1 MSTIAAYLTNG
12 FGNNLFQY
20 VYAKLLAEY
29 QGAHLSIRA
38 PQNYYALKDLL
49 NVFSDK
55 SSFTIPLDIN
65 TDIYN
70 NVQDD
75 NAINFLKKKEE
86 GDFIV
91 RGHFEDFLLYK
102 EHIDKIRTWF
112 TYVPKSNIEDLVFHL
127 RLGDRL
133 LFKNSYYPGMKVEP
147 STYTKIIKKFK
158 FEQLYIVTDMTV
170 WDYIT
175 EEQLNGMKFHN
186 EVPSS
191 IKVESKIS
199 VDYFNSLVEEFK
211 PFNPIV
217 RFNQGT
223 TSGISE
229 DFNFIRSFDKILFQH
244 STLAWWAAAISYAT
258 QIGVYGPWRPVKG
271 ENNKNLGKT
280 DFPGWFSWSD

>member
-1 MSTIAAYLTNG
+1 MSTITVYLTNG

-20 VYAKLLAEY
+20 IYARLLAEY
-29 QGAHLSIRA
+29 QETPFSVTYNRPKQGYCGAEILDVI
-38 PQNYYALKDLL
+38 L
-49 NVFSDK
+49 K
-55 SSFTIPLDIN
+55 SSCSHILGDIHRN
-65 TDIYN
+65 SVIDIRDN
-70 NVQDD
+70 NA
-75 NAINFLKKKEE
+75 NLFLKEKRE
-86 GDFIV
+86 GDFV
-91 RGHFEDFLLYK
+91 AKGHFEDYLLYK

-147 STYTKIIKKFK
+147 STYTKVIKKFK
-158 FEQLYIVTDMTV
+158 FEQLYIVTDMKV

-175 EEQLNGMKFHN
+175 EEQLKGMKFHN

-191 IKVESKIS
+191 IKVESKVS

-217 RFNQGT
+217 RFNQG
-223 TSGISE
+223 ISD

-244 STLAWWAAAISYAT
+244 GTLAWWAAAISYAT
-258 QIGVYGPWRPVKG
+258 QVGVYGPWRPVKG
-271 ENNKNLGKT
+271 DNNKNLGKT
-280 DFPGWFSWSD
+280 DFPGWFSWAN